1 MNLYTICKNMW
12 KKLVANKYL
21 GLLWAV
27 WAVVLVVI
35 LCSIPDEE
43 KVVPKVQAHD
53 ELPYIKPL
61 PKRGPSESFSWAL
74 PEPGQIVTVKY
85 SFTPVLYDFGPLT
98 DYDFTPTTDYDFTP
112 TIVEDV
118 PTPHK
123 EESYPT
129 RRRRGFFRR
138 R

>member
-1 MNLYTICKNMW
+1 MW

-21 GLLWAV
+21 TFMWGA
-27 WAVVLVVI
+27 WAVVLVI
-35 LCSIPDEE
+35 IFCSFPDKE
-43 KVVPKVQAHD
+43 KVEPKVQAN
-53 ELPYIKPL
+53 ELPYVKPL
-61 PKRGPSESFSWAL
+61 PKREPSESFSWAL